1 MKRRFIDIF
10 HTFLL
15 YLVRIGG
22 PIVFANLVFSIFH
35 SIPADPAYWKVML
48 MVIVLVTLS
57 LTYGYEVGIEEGYK
71 KGHHEGYKIGC
82 EIERNVQLQ
91 SSKNT

>member
-1 MKRRFIDIF
+1 MKRRSIDF
-10 HTFLL
+10 FCTFLS
-15 YLVRIGG
+15 YLVIVGV
-22 PIVFANLVFSIFH
+22 PIVFVSFARSIFH

-48 MVIVLVTLS
+48 VVIVLVALS
-57 LTYGYEVGIEEGYK
+57 LAYGYEVGIEQGYK
-71 KGHHEGYKIGC
+71 KGHHEGYQIGC